1 MTIGICSIFLEQS
14 KGLESLDDMNIYNDE
29 LYVLGILPEISL
41 SSIDFWYRIYSFVEI

>member
-29 LYVLGILPEISL
+29 LYVLGIGIAR
-41 SSIDFWYRIYSFVEI
+41 DFIVIYRFLVPDL